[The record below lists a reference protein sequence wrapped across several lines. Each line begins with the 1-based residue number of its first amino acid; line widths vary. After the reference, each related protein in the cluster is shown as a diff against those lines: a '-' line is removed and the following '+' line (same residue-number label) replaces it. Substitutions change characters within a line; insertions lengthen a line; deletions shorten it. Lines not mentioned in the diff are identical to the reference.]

1 MLGWREEGL
10 CVIIVL
16 CSVGVERGRIV
27 CVIIVLCSVGVE
39 RGRIVCYNSTM

>member
-16 CSVGVERGRIV
+16 CSVGVG
-27 CVIIVLCSVGVE
+27 